1 MQKDLPPTLSELLD
15 GFFKEIDAHRAELDA
30 KQEEAHKKWAEEN
43 PEQAACDHGVSFDKE
58 AADQLIADWKEP
70 EDPNEDPGVRFI
82 MGPSYTGEIR
92 KRWPRLCGECPK
104 GCGYNGIYYA
114 SMEHYT
120 YGDW

>member
-1 MQKDLPPTLSELLD
+1 MLEKLPSTLDDFLKQLEQHSKEL
-15 GFFKEIDAHRAELDA
+15 AARN
-30 KQEEAHKKWAEEN
+30 EEAHKKWAEEN
-43 PEQAACDHGVSFDKE
+43 PEQAACDHGVTFDKE
-58 AADQLIADWKEP
+58 AADKLIADWKEP
-70 EDPNEDPGVRFI
+70 EAEEDEDPAVRFI
-82 MGPSYTGEIR
+82 MGPTYTGEIR